1 MFDFLE
7 YLSYALFETDFTQL
21 KKFTKSVFKT
31 CPREFLTKT

>member
-21 KKFTKSVFKT
+21 KKFTKSVFKIF
-31 CPREFLTKT
+31 PREFLIKT